1 MKNTKSLAVS
11 AALGFVFVIAVMLF
25 SIYLD
30 KVNITGATAAAVAE
44 STGNYMTAAVIIL
57 ALIVMGFII
66 FFYSKKQ

>member
-11 AALGFVFVIAVMLF
+11 AALGFVIVIGIMMF

-30 KVNITGATAAAVAE
+30 KVNITGAAVATE
-44 STGNYMTAAVIIL
+44 STGNYMTAAVIAL
-57 ALIVMGFII
+57 ALVIMGFIA